1 MQLLR
6 EFSSNGHLP
15 CIIEEKCE
23 IKEVQ
28 EELAEKNFT
37 FDSTEK
43 ESLLK
48 EIQNLRSKLQLCS
61 DAPVKKSTDKLRSSL
76 MSRSIQLQKSG
87 VFSYDN
93 GNEELENER
102 QRWTEMESEWICLT
116 DELRADLDSYRQRT
130 ERLEMELTSEKKCT
144 AEIDDALK
152 RAVMGHARMVEHY
165 ADLQEKYDDLVM
177 KHDAIM
183 EGIAEVKKAAAKASK
198 KGHARFAK
206 SLSAE
211 LSALRVERER
221 ESKLLKKENQS
232 LKTQLRDTAEAV
244 QAAGELLVRLREAE
258 HAAAF
263 AEVQFYLIMGSRINA
278 SYFRELIL
286 KFFWDGVFFFTFSSL
301 ITKLTRKEKRNYISV
316 NLFLLKEKTQN
327 VLCEDSVYVL
337 SYHNFNSFLEIQE
350 NFANVQEDNENLK
363 MQIEKLKRKH
373 KTEINT
379 MKQYIT
385 ESKLPESALQPL
397 YNREDSDVAH
407 NAASS
412 YTYDD
417 QAWRAEF
424 GAIYQDHY

>member
-1 MQLLR
+1 LQLLR

-15 CIIEEKCE
+15 CIIEERCE

-28 EELAEKNFT
+28 EELAQKDIS

-48 EIQNLRSKLQLCS
+48 EIQNLRSKLQSCS

-116 DELRADLDSYRQRT
+116 DELRADLESYRRRT

-152 RAVMGHARMVEHY
+152 RAVVGHARMVEHY
-165 ADLQEKYDDLVM
+165 ADLQEKYDDLVA
-177 KHDAIM
+177 KHDAMM
-183 EGIAEVKKAAAKASK
+183 EGIAEVKRAAAKASK

-206 SLSAE
+206 ALSAE

-221 ESKLLKKENQS
+221 ESKLLKKENQN

-263 AEVQFYLIMGSRINA
+263 AEVKFYLILRVLESRHQGVN
-278 SYFRELIL
+278 SGVLL
-286 KFFWDGVFFFTFSSL
+286 DGVYWFT
-301 ITKLTRKEKRNYISV
+301 N
-316 NLFLLKEKTQN
+316 
-327 VLCEDSVYVL
+327 
-337 SYHNFNSFLEIQE
+337 
-350 NFANVQEDNENLK
+350 
-363 MQIEKLKRKH
+363 
-373 KTEINT
+373 
-379 MKQYIT
+379 
-385 ESKLPESALQPL
+385 
-397 YNREDSDVAH
+397 
-407 NAASS
+407 
-412 YTYDD
+412 
-417 QAWRAEF
+417 
-424 GAIYQDHY
+424 